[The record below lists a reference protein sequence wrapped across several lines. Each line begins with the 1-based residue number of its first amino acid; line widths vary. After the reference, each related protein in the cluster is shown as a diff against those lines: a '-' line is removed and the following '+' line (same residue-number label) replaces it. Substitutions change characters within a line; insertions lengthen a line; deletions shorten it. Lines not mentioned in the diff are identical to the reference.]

1 MKTIT
6 ANPSPAAGAT
16 LFEFAARLDAAA
28 PAVAPAPAMAANVNQ
43 EMFAALRKE
52 AENPARPEVPT
63 GGRQE
68 GSGSRPNFSMETIR
82 AAVFQRTWK
91 RKLEATEVFR
101 PEF

>member
-6 ANPSPAAGAT
+6 PNPSPAAGAT

-28 PAVAPAPAMAANVNQ
+28 PAAPPAPAMAVNQ
-43 EMFAALRKE
+43 EMFAALREE
-52 AENPARPEVPT
+52 AENPARQAVPT
-63 GGRQE
+63 GRRQDD
-68 GSGSRPNFSMETIR
+68 SGPRPNFSMETIR

>member
-1 MKTIT
+1 
-6 ANPSPAAGAT
+6 
-16 LFEFAARLDAAA
+16 
-28 PAVAPAPAMAANVNQ
+28 
-43 EMFAALRKE
+43 
-52 AENPARPEVPT
+52 VPT